1 MEHHDVV
8 VECAKLSVDSKDEA
22 VTPCYSAFR
31 PRSESE
37 LKRSQGKF
45 TFSKTF

>member
-8 VECAKLSVDSKDEA
+8 VECAKLSAACKDESI
-22 VTPCYSAFR
+22 TPCIPTFR

-37 LKRSQGKF
+37 LRRCIGRM
-45 TFSKTF
+45 

>member
-8 VECAKLSVDSKDEA
+8 VECAKLSVDAKDEA
-22 VTPCYSAFR
+22 TTACYPTFR

-37 LKRSQGKF
+37 IRRFVGKHHDF
-45 TFSKTF
+45 EW